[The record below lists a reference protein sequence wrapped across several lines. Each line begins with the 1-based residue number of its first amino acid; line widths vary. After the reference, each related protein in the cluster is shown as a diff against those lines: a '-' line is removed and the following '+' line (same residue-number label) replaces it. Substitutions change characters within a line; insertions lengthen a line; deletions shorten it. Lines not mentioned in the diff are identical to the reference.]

1 MLSLA
6 LNGASQRVI
15 NRSYQSWYYNYVFSI
30 KAKTMDAAILEKVNV
45 WLNGNYDQAAKD
57 EIKRM
62 QASSPDELTESFYRN
77 LEFGTGG
84 LRGIMGVGTNRM
96 NKYTVGIATQ
106 GFANY
111 LKKVYGNAEIKTAIA
126 HDCRN
131 NSRFFA
137 ETAANVFAANGIKVY
152 LFEALRPT
160 PELSFTIRH
169 LGCQGGLVLTAS
181 HNPKEY
187 NGYKAYWNDGGQL
200 VPPHDKNV
208 IEEVNAISSVDEV
221 QWSGQE
227 ANISMLGK
235 GMDDA
240 FIDMVK
246 GLSIYPDVI
255 EKQKDLKIVYTP
267 IHGTGITLVPQ
278 VLQRFGFTNV
288 HIVEEQATPDGNF
301 PTVVYPNPEESEAM
315 SIGLK
320 KAKELDADILL
331 GTDPDADR
339 VGIAIKNPK
348 GEWVLMN
355 GNQTAVL
362 AFNYIIEA
370 RKVKGIAQPNDMV
383 IKTIVTTN
391 LIDDIAA
398 ASGVTCYNVL
408 TGFKWIAELIT
419 EKLGKENFI
428 VGGEESYGLMIG
440 DKLRD
445 KDAISAV
452 AMLCEMAAY
461 EKNQGRSLF
470 EKLLDLYVQNGY
482 YKESLISITKKGMR
496 GAEEIAE
503 MMQGYRD
510 NPPAAIAGTPV
521 VQLLDYQT
529 QVGKNLQSG
538 NVWDIELP
546 KSNVLQFILED
557 GSKISARPS
566 GTEPKI
572 KFYFSVKSPLESVD
586 KFEETE
592 KKMEDNIQAIISD
605 MKLK

>member
-1 MLSLA
+1 
-6 LNGASQRVI
+6 
-15 NRSYQSWYYNYVFSI
+15 
-30 KAKTMDAAILEKVNV
+30 MDAAILEKANA
-45 WLNGNYDQAAKD
+45 WLNGNYDQATKD
-57 EIKRM
+57 EVR
-62 QASSPDELTESFYRN
+62 QLQETSPEELAESFYRS

-96 NKYTVGIATQ
+96 NKYTVGMATQ

-111 LKKVYGNAEIKTAIA
+111 LKKVYGTAEIKVAIA

-137 ETAANVFAANGIKVY
+137 ETTANVFAANGIKVY

-160 PELSFTIRH
+160 PELSYTIRH
-169 LGCQGGLVLTAS
+169 LSCQAGVVLTAS

-208 IEEVNAISSVDEV
+208 ITEVDAITSVDEV
-221 QWSGQE
+221 LFTGGE
-227 ANISMLGK
+227 ENISILGK
-235 GMDDA
+235 GMDEA

-246 GLSIYPDVI
+246 SLSIYPEVI

-267 IHGTGITLVPQ
+267 IHGTGITLMPQ
-278 VLQRFGFTNV
+278 VLERFGFTNV
-288 HIVEEQATPDGNF
+288 TIVDEQATPDGNF

-320 KAKELDADILL
+320 KAKEIDADILL
-331 GTDPDADR
+331 GTDPDSDR
-339 VGIAIKNPK
+339 VGIAIKNTK

-362 AFNYIIEA
+362 AFNYMIEA
-370 RKVKGIAQPNDMV
+370 RKVKGIAQRNDMV

-419 EKLGKENFI
+419 EKLGKENYI
-428 VGGEESYGLMIG
+428 IGGEESYGLMIG
-440 DKLRD
+440 DKIRD

-452 AMLCEMAAY
+452 AILCEMAAY
-461 EKNQGRSLF
+461 QKNQGQSLF
-470 EKLLDLYVQNGY
+470 EKLIDLYVQYGY
-482 YKESLISITKKGMR
+482 YKEGLISITKKGMR

-503 MMQGYRD
+503 MMQGFRD
-510 NPPAAIAGTPV
+510 NPPATINGSPV
-521 VQLLDYQT
+521 VQLLDYET
-529 QVGKNLQSG
+529 QVGKNLQGGS
-538 NVWDIELP
+538 VWDIELP

-572 KFYFSVKSPLESVD
+572 KFYFSVKTSLESAD
-586 KFEETE
+586 KFDETE
-592 KKMEDNIQAIISD
+592 KQMEDKIKAIIGD
-605 MKLK
+605 MRLK